1 MERAAKLRSRVARSD
16 GAGMDGFPI
25 SVRVLILA
33 MVGAASV
40 GAAVRFGEISRWRGT
55 DLLGLVALAV
65 ATSVTEQFPLEMRHG
80 NETLYLALTDS
91 MWAAGLILAR
101 PGVLTL
107 AVAIGIYAGL
117 MIRKVPAHKIAFNLG
132 QYVLSITVAEV
143 VYHALAGS
151 TTLAFRL
158 LVAVP
163 VAMSAYAVIS
173 ACLVAL
179 VISLAEKKP
188 FKAVFLPPLAVNS
201 LHYAGN
207 IALGILGAMAWE
219 ISPPGVLLV
228 GFPLAVFYAAYRIMV
243 RNLREGDRLRELIV
257 ENASDGIFVAAT
269 DCSIVSWNPAMERIT
284 GLASDEVVGK
294 SWRSIL
300 APSPSSD
307 APRGDSGPCQAPGD
321 AWFAPIIRKDGS
333 EGWILCSSSTI
344 NGRDGKV
351 KATVVVVHDISA
363 EREAEQLKADFVATI
378 SHELRTPLTPLKGFL
393 SSLIH
398 GTIDDESDARHEYYR
413 IMLRQANRLER
424 LVTDL
429 LEVSKIESTSAL
441 VTAPIDLCAPVVEQ
455 IRTSS
460 EENPSRS
467 IAFRAPDSQV
477 FVEADRSRVGLVVS
491 NLLAN
496 ALKYS
501 PPDKP
506 VQVSVTIEEDRATLS
521 VRDEGPGIPLSEQ
534 QRIFDR
540 FYQIESHLT
549 RPGGGVGLGL
559 YICRRFVEGMHGRLW
574 VDSRPGHGSTFS
586 FSLPLA
592 QVGSLSLMS

>member
-1 MERAAKLRSRVARSD
+1 MERAEKLRTRIARSD
-16 GAGMDGFPI
+16 GAGTEGFPT
-25 SVRVLILA
+25 SVRVLILS
-33 MVGAASV
+33 MVGAAAIGV
-40 GAAVRFGEISRWRGT
+40 VVRFGEVSKWNGA
-55 DLLGLVALAV
+55 DFLGLAALAL
-65 ATSVTEQFPLEMRHG
+65 ATSITEQFPLEMRHRT
-80 NETLYLALTDS
+80 ETLYLALTDS
-91 MWAAGLILAR
+91 MWAAGLVLAR
-101 PGVLTL
+101 PGVLTM
-107 AVAIGIYAGL
+107 AVVIGVYVGL
-117 MIRKVPAHKIAFNLG
+117 MFRKVPTHKIAFNLG

-143 VYHALAGS
+143 VFSSLAGS
-151 TTLAFRL
+151 ASMAFRL

-163 VAMSAYAVIS
+163 VAMAAYAVVS
-173 ACLVAL
+173 ALLVGL
-179 VISLAEKKP
+179 VISLAERKSLRD
-188 FKAVFLPPLAVNS
+188 VLLPPLAVNA

-207 IALGILGAMAWE
+207 IALGILGAMAWQ

-228 GFPLAVFYAAYRIMV
+228 GFPLALFYAAYRIMV

-257 ENASDGIFVAAT
+257 ENASDGIFVAAP

-284 GLASDEVVGK
+284 GQGADEVIGK
-294 SWRSIL
+294 NWRSIL
-300 APSPSSD
+300 RSSGS
-307 APRGDSGPCQAPGD
+307 AEPPLGAAPCQAPGD
-321 AWFAPIIRKDGS
+321 AWFAPIVRKDGTD
-333 EGWILCSSSTI
+333 GWILCSSSTI

-351 KATVVVVHDISA
+351 KATVIVVHDISA

-429 LEVSKIESTSAL
+429 LEVSKIESSSAL
-441 VTAPIDLCAPVVEQ
+441 VTAPTDLYGPVVEQ
-455 IRTSS
+455 IRTFS
-460 EENPSRS
+460 EEHPTRS
-467 IAFRAPDSQV
+467 VSLRVPDSQV
-477 FVEADRSRVGLVVS
+477 FVEADRSRVGLVMS

-501 PPDKP
+501 PPDKW
-506 VQVSVTIEEDRATLS
+506 VQVTIAVEEDRATVS

-540 FYQIESHLT
+540 FYQIEDHLT
-549 RPGGGVGLGL
+549 RPNGGVGLGL

-574 VDSRPGHGSTFS
+574 VDSRPGQGSTFS

-592 QVGSLSLMS
+592 HVGSLTVSS

>member
-1 MERAAKLRSRVARSD
+1 MERAKLRTREAKPSA
-16 GAGMDGFPI
+16 AGMNGFPAP
-25 SVRVLILA
+25 VRVLILS
-33 MVGAASV
+33 MVGAAAIGV
-40 GAAVRFGEISRWRGT
+40 VVRFGEISKWNGT
-55 DLLGLVALAV
+55 DIIGLAALAL
-65 ATSVTEQFPLEMRHG
+65 ATSITEQFPLEMRHRT
-80 NETLYLALTDS
+80 ETLYLALTDS
-91 MWAAGLILAR
+91 MWAAGLVLAR
-101 PGVLTL
+101 PGVLTI
-107 AVAIGIYAGL
+107 AVVIGVYAGL
-117 MIRKVPAHKIAFNLG
+117 TLRKVPSHKIAFNLG

-143 VYHALAGS
+143 VFSALTGS
-151 TTLAFRL
+151 ASMAFKL

-163 VAMSAYAVIS
+163 VAMAAYAVVS
-173 ACLVAL
+173 AFLVGL
-179 VISLAEKKP
+179 VISLAERKSLSD
-188 FKAVFLPPLAVNS
+188 VLLPPLAVNA

-207 IALGILGAMAWE
+207 IALGILGAMAWQV
-219 ISPPGVLLV
+219 SPPGVLLV
-228 GFPLAVFYAAYRIMV
+228 GFPLALFYAAYRIMV

-257 ENASDGIFVAAT
+257 ENASDGIFVAAP

-284 GLASDEVVGK
+284 GQAADEVIGK
-294 SWRSIL
+294 NWRSIL
-300 APSPSSD
+300 ASSGS
-307 APRGDSGPCQAPGD
+307 AEPPRGGTAPCQAPGD
-321 AWFAPIIRKDGS
+321 AWFAPIVRKDGT
-333 EGWILCSSSTI
+333 EGWILCSSSTV

-351 KATVVVVHDISA
+351 KATVIVVHDISA
-363 EREAEQLKADFVATI
+363 EREADQLKADFVATI

-429 LEVSKIESTSAL
+429 LEVSKIESSSAL
-441 VTAPIDLCAPVVEQ
+441 VTVPIDLCAPAVEQ
-455 IRTSS
+455 IRTFG
-460 EENPSRS
+460 EEHPARS
-467 IAFRAPDSQV
+467 ISLRAPDSQV
-477 FVEADRSRVGLVVS
+477 FVEADRSRVGLVMS

-501 PPDKP
+501 PPDKG
-506 VQVSVTIEEDRATLS
+506 VQVTIAVEEDRATVS

-540 FYQIESHLT
+540 FYQIEDHLT
-549 RPGGGVGLGL
+549 RPSGGVGLGL

-592 QVGSLSLMS
+592 QVRSLTISS

>member
-1 MERAAKLRSRVARSD
+1 MERAKLRSRKD
-16 GAGMDGFPI
+16 KPGAAGKDGFSTP
-25 SVRVLILA
+25 VRVLILS
-33 MVGAASV
+33 MVGAAAIGV
-40 GAAVRFGEISRWRGT
+40 VVRFGEISKWNGT
-55 DLLGLVALAV
+55 DILGLAALAL
-65 ATSVTEQFPLEMRHG
+65 ATSITEQFPLEMRHRT
-80 NETLYLALTDS
+80 ETLYLALTDS
-91 MWAAGLILAR
+91 MWAAGLVLAR
-101 PGVLTL
+101 PGVLTM
-107 AVAIGIYAGL
+107 AVVIGVYVGL
-117 MIRKVPAHKIAFNLG
+117 MIRKLPPDKIAFNLG

-143 VYHALAGS
+143 VFSALAGS
-151 TTLAFRL
+151 ASMAFKL

-163 VAMSAYAVIS
+163 VAMAAYAVVS
-173 ACLVAL
+173 AFLVGL
-179 VISLAEKKP
+179 VISLAERKSLGDIL
-188 FKAVFLPPLAVNS
+188 LPPLAVNA

-207 IALGILGAMAWE
+207 IALGILGAMAWQ

-228 GFPLAVFYAAYRIMV
+228 GFPLALLYAAYRIMV

-257 ENASDGIFVAAT
+257 ENASDGIFVSAP

-284 GLASDEVVGK
+284 GQAADEVIGK
-294 SWRSIL
+294 NWRSIL
-300 APSPSSD
+300 TSSGS
-307 APRGDSGPCQAPGD
+307 AEPLRGGTAPCQAPGD
-321 AWFAPIIRKDGS
+321 AWFAPIVRKDGT
-333 EGWILCSSSTI
+333 EGWILCSSSTV

-351 KATVVVVHDISA
+351 KATVIVVHDISA
-363 EREAEQLKADFVATI
+363 EREAEQLKADFIATI

-441 VTAPIDLCAPVVEQ
+441 GMMAPVDLCAPVVEQ
-455 IRTSS
+455 IRTFS
-460 EENPSRS
+460 EENPARS
-467 IAFRAPDSQV
+467 IALSAPDSQV

-501 PPDKP
+501 PPDKR
-506 VQVSVTIEEDRATLS
+506 VQVVIAVEEDRATVS

-540 FYQIESHLT
+540 FYQMEGHLT
-549 RPGGGVGLGL
+549 RPNGGVGLGL

-592 QVGSLSLMS
+592 QVRSLTVSS

>member
-1 MERAAKLRSRVARSD
+1 MERAKLRSREDKSAA
-16 GAGMDGFPI
+16 AGMNGFSTP
-25 SVRVLILA
+25 VRVLVLS
-33 MVGAASV
+33 MVGAAAIGV
-40 GAAVRFGEISRWRGT
+40 VVRFGEISQWNGT
-55 DLLGLVALAV
+55 DFIGLAVLALA
-65 ATSVTEQFPLEMRHG
+65 TSITEQFPLEMRHRT
-80 NETLYLALTDS
+80 ETLYLALTDS
-91 MWAAGLILAR
+91 MWAAGLVLAR
-101 PGVLTL
+101 PGVLTM
-107 AVAIGIYAGL
+107 AVVIGVYAGL
-117 MIRKVPAHKIAFNLG
+117 MLRKVPSHKIAFNLG

-143 VYHALAGS
+143 VFSALTGS
-151 TTLAFRL
+151 ASMALKL

-163 VAMSAYAVIS
+163 VAMAAYAVVS
-173 ACLVAL
+173 AFLVGL
-179 VISLAEKKP
+179 VISLAERKSLSD
-188 FKAVFLPPLAVNS
+188 VLLPPLAVNA

-207 IALGILGAMAWE
+207 IALGILGAMAWQ

-228 GFPLAVFYAAYRIMV
+228 GFPLALFYAAYRMMV

-257 ENASDGIFVAAT
+257 ENASDGIFVAAP

-284 GLASDEVVGK
+284 GQGADAVIGK
-294 SWRSIL
+294 NWRSIL
-300 APSPSSD
+300 ASSGNTE
-307 APRGDSGPCQAPGD
+307 PRGGTAPCQAPGD
-321 AWFAPIIRKDGS
+321 AWFAPIVRKDGT

-351 KATVVVVHDISA
+351 KATVIVVHDISA
-363 EREAEQLKADFVATI
+363 EREAEQLKADFIATI

-441 VTAPIDLCAPVVEQ
+441 GVMAPVDLCGPVVEQ
-455 IRTSS
+455 IRTFS
-460 EENPSRS
+460 EEHPARS
-467 IAFRAPDSQV
+467 IAFSAPDSQV

-501 PPDKP
+501 PPDKR
-506 VQVSVTIEEDRATLS
+506 VQVVIAVEEDRATVS

-540 FYQIESHLT
+540 FYQIEGHLT
-549 RPGGGVGLGL
+549 RPNGGVGLGL

-592 QVGSLSLMS
+592 QVGSLSVSS

>member
-1 MERAAKLRSRVARSD
+1 ME
-16 GAGMDGFPI
+16 GFPI
-25 SVRVLILA
+25 SVRILILA
-33 MVGAASV
+33 MVGAAAIGV
-40 GAAVRFGEISRWRGT
+40 VVRFGEVSSWKGA
-55 DLLGLVALAV
+55 DFLGLAALAL
-65 ATSVTEQFPLEMRHG
+65 ATSITEQFPLEMRHRT
-80 NETLYLALTDS
+80 ETLYLALTDS
-91 MWAAGLILAR
+91 MWAAGLVLAR
-101 PGVLTL
+101 PGVLTM
-107 AVAIGIYAGL
+107 AVVIGVYVGL
-117 MIRKVPAHKIAFNLG
+117 MFRKVPTHKIAFNLG

-143 VYHALAGS
+143 VFSSLAGS
-151 TTLAFRL
+151 ASMAFRL

-163 VAMSAYAVIS
+163 VAMAAYAVVS
-173 ACLVAL
+173 ALLVGL
-179 VISLAEKKP
+179 VISLAEHKSLRD
-188 FKAVFLPPLAVNS
+188 VLLPPLAVNA

-207 IALGILGAMAWE
+207 IALGILGAMAWQ

-228 GFPLAVFYAAYRIMV
+228 GFPLALFYAAYRIMV

-257 ENASDGIFVAAT
+257 ENASDGIFVAAP

-284 GLASDEVVGK
+284 GQGADEVIGK
-294 SWRSIL
+294 NWRGIL
-300 APSPSSD
+300 RSSRSVQPPLGG
-307 APRGDSGPCQAPGD
+307 ATPCQAPGD
-321 AWFAPIIRKDGS
+321 AWFAPIVRKDGTD
-333 EGWILCSSSTI
+333 GWILCSSSTI

-351 KATVVVVHDISA
+351 KATVIVVHDISA

-429 LEVSKIESTSAL
+429 LEVSKIESSSAL
-441 VTAPIDLCAPVVEQ
+441 VTSPTDLCAPVVEQ
-455 IRTSS
+455 IRTFS
-460 EENPSRS
+460 EEHPTRS
-467 IAFRAPDSQV
+467 ISLRARDSQV
-477 FVEADRSRVGLVVS
+477 FVEADRSRVGLVMS

-501 PPDKP
+501 PPDKG
-506 VQVSVTIEEDRATLS
+506 VQVTIAVEEDRATVS

-540 FYQIESHLT
+540 FYQIEDHLT
-549 RPGGGVGLGL
+549 RPNGGVGLGL

-592 QVGSLSLMS
+592 HVGSLTVSS

>member
-1 MERAAKLRSRVARSD
+1 MGRTTAQSRNGKAAAASMNGL
-16 GAGMDGFPI
+16 PT
-25 SVRVLILA
+25 SVRVLVFA
-33 MVGAASV
+33 MVAAAAGGV
-40 GAAVRFGEISRWRGT
+40 AVRFGEVSRWDGR
-55 DLLGLVALAV
+55 DALGLIVLTL
-65 ATSVTEQFPLEMRHG
+65 ATSIAEQFPLEIRHRTE
-80 NETLYLALTDS
+80 NLYLALTDS
-91 MWAAGLILAR
+91 MWAAGLVLAR
-101 PGVLTL
+101 PGVLTM
-107 AVAIGIYAGL
+107 AVAVGVYFGL
-117 MIRKVPAHKIAFNLG
+117 LLRKVAPHKIAFNLG

-143 VYHALAGS
+143 VFSALAGS
-151 TTLAFRL
+151 ATTAFKL

-163 VAMSAYAVIS
+163 VAMLAYAVVS
-173 ACLVAL
+173 AGLVAL
-179 VISLAEKKP
+179 VISLAERKS
-188 FKAVFLPPLAVNS
+188 FWEVVRPPLAVNA

-207 IALGILGAMAWE
+207 IALGILGAMAWQ
-219 ISPPGVLLV
+219 ISPPGVLLA
-228 GFPLAVFYAAYRIMV
+228 GFPLALLYAAYRIMV

-257 ENASDGIFVAAT
+257 ENASDGIFVAAP

-284 GLASDEVVGK
+284 GQAADEVIGK
-294 SWRSIL
+294 NWRSIL
-300 APSPSSD
+300 ASSGS
-307 APRGDSGPCQAPGD
+307 AEPPRGGTAPCQAPGD
-321 AWFAPIIRKDGS
+321 AWFAPIVRKDGT
-333 EGWILCSSSTI
+333 EGWILCSSSTV

-351 KATVVVVHDISA
+351 KATVIVVHDISA
-363 EREAEQLKADFVATI
+363 EREAEQLKADFIATI

-441 VTAPIDLCAPVVEQ
+441 GVMAPVDLCAPVVEQ
-455 IRTSS
+455 IRTFS
-460 EENPSRS
+460 EEHPARS
-467 IAFRAPDSQV
+467 IALRAPDSQV

-501 PPDKP
+501 PPDKR
-506 VQVSVTIEEDRATLS
+506 VQVVIAVEEDRATVS

-540 FYQIESHLT
+540 FYQIEGHLT
-549 RPGGGVGLGL
+549 RPNGGVGLGL

-592 QVGSLSLMS
+592 QVGSLSVSS